1 MTSVC
6 GGWVWE
12 IGQRAELALWGG
24 PSGGVGVLAEGWV
37 GLQVWEEKEI
47 VTETRVME
55 AECRFHLSVSS
66 VGFKKRQ
73 TWGEGLIGRLGLTYA
88 LLYI

>member
-1 MTSVC
+1 MGRGRSWRV
-6 GGWVWE
+6 GRG
-12 IGQRAELALWGG
+12 R
-24 PSGGVGVLAEGWV
+24 GVLAEGWV

-66 VGFKKRQ
+66 VGFKKRH
-73 TWGEGLIGRLGLTYA
+73 LGGGINWEIRIDIYTTI
-88 LLYI
+88 YIK